1 MGQVAWQRWWM
12 EQYGGV
18 VLSKKFAV
26 KPALLGGLCLLC
38 AFLLAW
44 ISPKEGVAG
53 LLGMG
58 SRDGLAT
65 EGVRTKVRERDDA
78 EGREVRS
85 VAEEYMMKAERGMT
99 EDEVRWVVE
108 DFLALGL
115 DVEYPEDTTAE
126 GYLALRKAREDW
138 YLGAL
143 VSGLRLTTEQEREA
157 KAAMGVLRERDYAEF
172 VEYLY
177 GVKSFEDEGQE
188 MKVVDGAKAWKLMDA
203 GNWVEGEGCR
213 PWELCELTD
222 EQLAVTWEVGE
233 NATSEPL
240 NEDLWEGFSGFGF
253 WKDVGGEPIPI
264 EGFTVDP
271 FSTLN
276 WELVASSGTVFPF
289 SERQAKLFQ
298 KIDSEDERL
307 TALELATL
315 LSPEQ
320 LKMLLLLSRGVVMDI
335 KVESKKPSE

>member
-1 MGQVAWQRWWM
+1 M
-12 EQYGGV
+12 

-26 KPALLGGLCLLC
+26 KPALLGGLCLLG

-65 EGVRTKVRERDDA
+65 EGVRTKVRDREDA
-78 EGREVRS
+78 VGREVRS

-143 VSGLRLTTEQEREA
+143 VSGLRLTKEQERQARE
-157 KAAMGVLRERDYAEF
+157 AMGVLREKDYAEF
-172 VEYLY
+172 VEYLN

-188 MKVVDGAKAWKLMDA
+188 MKVFDGGKARKLMSA
-203 GNWVEGEGCR
+203 SYWLFGPEYL
-213 PWELCELTD
+213 PAALCELSE
-222 EQLAVTWEVGE
+222 EQKAV
-233 NATSEPL
+233 SR
-240 NEDLWEGFSGFGF
+240 SGFNG
-253 WKDVGGEPIPI
+253 D
-264 EGFTVDP
+264 VDP
-271 FSTLN
+271 FLEDGVSLSD
-276 WELVASSGTVFPF
+276 EHVAYDMYAPFFYHVFPLTDDQDLE
-289 SERQAKLFQ
+289 SNRATKETEGWLPEAMCLHPNQL
-298 KIDSEDERL
+298 KII
-307 TALELATL
+307 L
-315 LSPEQ
+315 LSAPESIEKLKKELEQ
-320 LKMLLLLSRGVVMDI
+320 LSEEL
-335 KVESKKPSE
+335 EKPGE